1 MGIRE
6 LETTGL
12 RYLLRERRMKKAGNV
27 CVAGG
32 GKLHKGAFGNTES
45 EARSNQLKQLKVV
58 TA

>member
-1 MGIRE
+1 M
-6 LETTGL
+6 ETTGL

-32 GKLHKGAFGNTES
+32 GKLHEGAFGNTES
-45 EARSNQLKQLKVV
+45 EARSNQLKLLKVV